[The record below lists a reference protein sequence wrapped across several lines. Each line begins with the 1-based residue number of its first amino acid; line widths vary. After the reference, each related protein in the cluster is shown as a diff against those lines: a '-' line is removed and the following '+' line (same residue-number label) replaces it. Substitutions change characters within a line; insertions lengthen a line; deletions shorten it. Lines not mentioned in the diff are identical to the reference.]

1 MIARALLLRTSRT
14 AARTAR
20 AASTSAPKFNKTSF
34 REPDPSKPRLV
45 LAYSGGLDT
54 SCQLSWLAKE
64 KGFEVRRHDTASHH
78 GMIVLVLRLFPS
90 LSLVAGG
97 CCSMSMSR
105 FASFFVS
112 VCLCFLVSLSSL
124 LAIATRE
131 RWRDETEMIELV
143 AHDEAVHTI
152 EIQIEIHRSSLLTS
166 SRVIIIIVIII
177 RLTFLAC
184 SSSLPHTLNAHTPRA
199 I

>member
-64 KGFEVRRHDTASHH
+64 KGFEVRRHDTASHGITSRH
-78 GMIVLVLRLFPS
+78 DCASLAS
-90 LSLVAGG
+90 LSLSLSRGRWLLFHVYVSFCLFLCFCVSLFPRIFVVVAGN
-97 CCSMSMSR
+97 R
-105 FASFFVS
+105 D
-112 VCLCFLVSLSSL
+112 
-124 LAIATRE
+124 TRE
-131 RWRDETEMIELV
+131 MER
-143 AHDEAVHTI
+143 
-152 EIQIEIHRSSLLTS
+152 
-166 SRVIIIIVIII
+166 
-177 RLTFLAC
+177 
-184 SSSLPHTLNAHTPRA
+184 
-199 I
+199 

>member
-1 MIARALLLRTSRT
+1 LRYGAMI
-14 AARTAR
+14 
-20 AASTSAPKFNKTSF
+20 
-34 REPDPSKPRLV
+34 
-45 LAYSGGLDT
+45 
-54 SCQLSWLAKE
+54 
-64 KGFEVRRHDTASHH
+64 RHHTASHH